1 VTRPT
6 VSVVLP
12 TFNRLEYLPAAVN
25 SVFAQTFG
33 DWELILADDGSG
45 EATCAYLR
53 ALSEQHPGAQ
63 SQIQVI
69 WLSHTGNPGIARN
82 AALRKARGEYV
93 AFLDSDDLWMPTK
106 LEVQV
111 AALRSAADCGWS
123 YTDHIRI
130 DPAGKSINW
139 QRDPRRKLYEGD
151 IVEPLIRLQAGIPT
165 PSVLAERALI
175 ERAGGFDEQQGL
187 HEDYDLWLRLALLSK
202 VRTLPEPL
210 TCVRRHGAHFSSSGV
225 RNFEARLRVLDKARS
240 RMTGSRQLST
250 LRSERARNAG
260 GLAIAHA
267 AAGDT
272 GKVWETIAH
281 SWRFAWRS
289 PPWYWAMCSAM
300 ARAHAPRWLVML
312 IRSHRAAARQA
323 TLPS

>member
-1 VTRPT
+1 M
-6 VSVVLP
+6 
-12 TFNRLEYLPAAVN
+12 EYLPAAVN
-25 SVFAQTFG
+25 SVFAQTFR

-45 EATCAYLR
+45 EGTRAYLR
-53 ALSEQHPGAQ
+53 ALSERHPGEQ

-69 WLSHTGNPGIARN
+69 WLSHTGNPGVARN

-106 LEVQV
+106 REVQV
-111 AALRSAADCGWS
+111 AALRGAPDCGWS

-187 HEDYDLWLRLALLSK
+187 HKDYDLWLRLALLSK
-202 VRTLPEPL
+202 VRTLAAPP
-210 TCVRRHGAHFSSSGV
+210 TRVRPHDAPFS
-225 RNFEARLRVLDKARS
+225 
-240 RMTGSRQLST
+240 T
-250 LRSERARNAG
+250 
-260 GLAIAHA
+260 
-267 AAGDT
+267 
-272 GKVWETIAH
+272 
-281 SWRFAWRS
+281 
-289 PPWYWAMCSAM
+289 SA
-300 ARAHAPRWLVML
+300 V
-312 IRSHRAAARQA
+312 
-323 TLPS
+323 